1 MSKPNPAPKP
11 DQVELDPG
19 QEAEP
24 ASVEEIEALC
34 NARKKAKKERDW
46 KTADELRD
54 QLLYE
59 MGVTVDDKA
68 NTWQC
73 SDGRRG

>member
-54 QLLYE
+54 QVRARARLRLRVRLRLGLGLGLGYP
-59 MGVTVDDKA
+59 
-68 NTWQC
+68 
-73 SDGRRG
+73 